1 MTLTPHQILWK
12 NWSQVKIADT
22 ITMLAVNVPPAAR
35 RTVLVDMLT
44 VHGKGAR
51 AIVFTQTK
59 READDVSAALGRSM
73 SCEALHGDIA
83 QWQREKTLQGFR
95 DGRFGVMVATDVA
108 ARGLDIPNVDLVM
121 HYDMPSDQETFL
133 HRSGRTGRAQKLGT
147 AILMYS
153 DRERRTVRHTRLY

>member
-1 MTLTPHQILWK
+1 
-12 NWSQVKIADT
+12 
-22 ITMLAVNVPPAAR
+22 LA
-35 RTVLVDMLT
+35 LSLSLSL
-44 VHGKGAR
+44 
-51 AIVFTQTK
+51 QTK
-59 READDVSAALGRSM
+59 READDVAAALGRSM

-153 DRERRTVRHTRLY
+153 DRERRTVSSPTERNPLKPHTHFPFDRTVRTLLKPLCNLNRLH